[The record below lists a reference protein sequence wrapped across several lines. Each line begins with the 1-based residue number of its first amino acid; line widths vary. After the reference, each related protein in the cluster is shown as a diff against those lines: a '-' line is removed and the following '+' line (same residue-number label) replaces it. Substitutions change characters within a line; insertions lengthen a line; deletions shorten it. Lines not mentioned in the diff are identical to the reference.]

1 MLLPKY
7 PPLCPVEIKTDAE
20 EKIFFLFV
28 HTRRI
33 HMNNTQNMSCKITD
47 III

>member
-20 EKIFFLFV
+20 ENIFFSLRPYKED
-28 HTRRI
+28 TYE
-33 HMNNTQNMSCKITD
+33 
-47 III
+47 